1 VSEGGR
7 GSELP
12 GLPDQPSLVLM
23 LHLYVTCHVAWDI
36 MAPIPLAVEERVSV
50 GVHMLE
56 MDTWLM
62 GNPMLLYLFIL
73 FF

>member
-1 VSEGGR
+1 
-7 GSELP
+7 
-12 GLPDQPSLVLM
+12 M